1 MTEAFV
7 HPNLEKIPNP
17 PPSRLEGSGGGGG
30 GRGGLALIYLERE
43 KPGNKKDFEERKKEE
58 KNKGETHPSLGT
70 PSNPNP

>member
-30 GRGGLALIYLERE
+30 GGRGGLALIYLERE
-43 KPGNKKDFEERKKEE
+43 KPGNKKDFKERKKEE
-58 KNKGETHPSLGT
+58 KK
-70 PSNPNP
+70 